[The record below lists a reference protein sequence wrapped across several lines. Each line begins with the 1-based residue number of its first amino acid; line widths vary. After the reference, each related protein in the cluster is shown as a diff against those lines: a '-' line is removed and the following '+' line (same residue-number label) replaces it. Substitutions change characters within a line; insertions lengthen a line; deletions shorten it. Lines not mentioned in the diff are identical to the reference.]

1 MSLGC
6 FLTSVP
12 SAWGLFVVQ
21 SLSRVPPFA
30 TSWTVACQASLS
42 FTISQSLLKFTSY
55 ELVLLSNRLN
65 LCRPL
70 LLLPSVFPHIRVF
83 SNESA
88 LHIMWGSI
96 GASVSALV
104 LPMNIQGLFP
114 RIDWFALLAIQGTL
128 KNLLQ
133 HHNLKASVLQ
143 RSDFFMVQFLHP
155 YVTTGRTIA
164 LIIWQS
170 DVSAF

>member
-1 MSLGC
+1 
-6 FLTSVP
+6 
-12 SAWGLFVVQ
+12 
-21 SLSRVPPFA
+21 
-30 TSWTVACQASLS
+30 
-42 FTISQSLLKFTSY
+42 
-55 ELVLLSNRLN
+55 
-65 LCRPL
+65 
-70 LLLPSVFPHIRVF
+70 
-83 SNESA
+83 
-88 LHIMWGSI
+88 MWGSI

-143 RSDFFMVQFLHP
+143 RSDFFMVQFSHP